1 MYIDIKAVDKFVGWV
16 CECGTAFHYPD
27 HNFPSKL
34 WDEHTETC
42 HSYKKWMQD
51 AINGIAKKGSR
62 FGTYLIGIGV
72 TYRRTWHSPPWRHGP

>member
-42 HSYKKWMQD
+42 LVYQKWVFDNERERQ
-51 AINGIAKKGSR
+51 